1 MIQKVLFVLM
11 MVLTI
16 ISVGC
21 SEKETEAPR
30 VVDTFPPNGSQD
42 VDPSINE
49 ISVTFNEEMMDQ
61 SWSWAY
67 TNKNEFPEMT
77 EQPYYTESYT
87 KNVLPVKLEPNKEY
101 VIWLNSQKFKNFKDK
116 SGNPLVP
123 FKFTFKTK

>member
-1 MIQKVLFVLM
+1 MHKVLFVLM

-21 SEKETEAPR
+21 SEKDTKAPR
-30 VVDTFPPNGSQD
+30 VVDTFPPNGNQG

-61 SWSWAY
+61 NWSWAY
-67 TNKNEFPEMT
+67 TNKNEFPEMKG
-77 EQPYYTESYT
+77 QPYYTENYI
-87 KNVLPVKLEPNKEY
+87 KNVLPVILEPNKEY
-101 VIWLNSQKFKNFKDK
+101 IIWLNSEKFRNFKDK